1 MKYLLKYRQQRWSHC
16 SVVLESNSET
26 KSRWKRRET
35 SFGARCCSASA
46 CCTSS
51 QVRGCI
57 LGLHHWSWVTPSL
70 SQPALKRLVSQV
82 GLSLTQFGVS
92 RDTGASRKSLGT
104 WQSCSSYPGSDQPQ
118 RPNFLPF
125 PPAFKPKESSEP
137 SHELSTAT
145 GAPLLI
151 PPLPSVPCC
160 SLHHPSTA
168 VCTAAQQK
176 QTEELIWAKN
186 RGNAL

>member
-1 MKYLLKYRQQRWSHC
+1 MKYLLKYRQQCWSHC

-57 LGLHHWSWVTPSL
+57 LGLHHWSWVTPAL

-92 RDTGASRKSLGT
+92 RDTGANRKSLRT
-104 WQSCSSYPGSDQPQ
+104 WQSCSSYPGSDQPETK
-118 RPNFLPF
+118 FLT
-125 PPAFKPKESSEP
+125 
-137 SHELSTAT
+137 L
-145 GAPLLI
+145 
-151 PPLPSVPCC
+151 PPLSNPRRARSPHMNWAQPQGHPCWSLPCPQSHAAPSITPVQLYAQ
-160 SLHHPSTA
+160 LHSKSRLRNWSGLKIGATL
-168 VCTAAQQK
+168 CK
-176 QTEELIWAKN
+176 
-186 RGNAL
+186 

>member
-1 MKYLLKYRQQRWSHC
+1 MKYLLKYRQQCWSYC

-92 RDTGASRKSLGT
+92 RDTGANRKSLRT

-125 PPAFKPKESSEP
+125 PAFQTQGELGALTWTEHSHRDTPADP
-137 SHELSTAT
+137 SPALS
-145 GAPLLI
+145 PMLL
-151 PPLPSVPCC
+151 PPSPQYSCTR
-160 SLHHPSTA
+160 S
-168 VCTAAQQK
+168 CTAKADWGID
-176 QTEELIWAKN
+176 L
-186 RGNAL
+186 G